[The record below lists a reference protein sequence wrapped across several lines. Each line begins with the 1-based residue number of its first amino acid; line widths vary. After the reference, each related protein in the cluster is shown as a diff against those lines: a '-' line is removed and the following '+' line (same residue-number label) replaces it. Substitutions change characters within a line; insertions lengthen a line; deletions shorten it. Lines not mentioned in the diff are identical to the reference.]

1 MLFVK
6 KFINDPENV
15 VREMLEGMERS
26 HRGIK
31 VSYDPAFVYRADAP
45 DKKVA
50 IISGGGSGHE
60 PLHCGYVGYGMLDA
74 ACPGHVFTSPTPEQI
89 MEACKTVYGDK
100 GALFIVKNYS
110 GDVMN
115 FSIAKDMLNDEGYEV
130 ESTLVAD
137 DISIKEKERR
147 RGVGGTVFVEKI
159 AGGAAESGYELR
171 DVKRVADKVADNCA
185 SIGVALKPCILP
197 HTGKSNFELG
207 DEDME
212 FGIGIHGEL
221 GIERRHIESADSIA
235 ELMFDSI
242 KKDKNMEGKR
252 IALLING
259 MGGTP
264 LMELYILARK
274 ILAIGTEIS
283 EVSKALVGNYITSLD
298 MQGASLTVLLLDEEL
313 ESFLNAPVD
322 TPALRD

>member
-1 MLFVK
+1 MK
-6 KFINDPENV
+6 KFINDPENC
-15 VREMLEGMERS
+15 VREMLQGMELC
-26 HRGIK
+26 HEGIK
-31 VSYDPAFVYRADAP
+31 VSYDPAYVYRADAP
-45 DKKVA
+45 VNKVS

-74 ACPGHVFTSPTPEQI
+74 ACPGYVFTSPTPEQI
-89 MEACKTVYGDK
+89 TEACKKVYGGK
-100 GALFIVKNYS
+100 GALLIVKNYS

-115 FSIAKDMLNDEGYEV
+115 FSIAKEMLSDEGYEI

-137 DISIKEKERR
+137 DVSIKEKSKR

-159 AGGAAESGYELR
+159 AGAAAEKGYGLKE
-171 DVKRVADKVADNCA
+171 VKRVADKAADNCA

-197 HTGKSNFELG
+197 HTGKSNFDLNE
-207 DEDME
+207 EEME

-221 GIERRHIESADSIA
+221 GIERRPVENADSIA
-235 ELMFDSI
+235 ELMLDTI
-242 KKDKNMEGKR
+242 KKDKSIEGKR

-274 ILAIGTEIS
+274 IISITTESS

-298 MQGASLTVLLLDEEL
+298 MQGASLTVLLLDEEM
-313 ESFLNAPVD
+313 ESFLNAPAD
-322 TPALRD
+322 TPAMRN